1 MKNAHHIDDGQ
12 RLRDQRDELL
22 RQLKG
27 YTPAAFYGAV
37 RRVAG
42 GNPTHYETQALRGL
56 WFGGWD
62 EDAVDDDPVNLARA
76 LTGHGLRL
84 RDDAL
89 DEDAVGELS
98 ALLRA
103 LEAEFSAILGGLE

>member
-27 YTPAAFYGAV
+27 YTPAAFYAAV
-37 RRVAG
+37 RGVAG
-42 GNPTHYETQALRGL
+42 GNPAHHETQALRGL

-62 EDAVDDDPVNLARA
+62 DDNDDPINLARA

-84 RDDAL
+84 RDAAL